1 MEVNNMT
8 KELRDY
14 SREELSE
21 MTDMGAKFSDKI
33 EEFDKIISAPM
44 MELEEKIENII
55 GKKVDDI
62 TEEEEDEIIEKL
74 PKDIK
79 EQYQLLIN
87 LKSVELDIRQVILDY
102 RSSRLDK
109 INSLFN

>member
-1 MEVNNMT
+1 MT
-8 KELRDY
+8 QELRDY

-33 EEFDKIISAPM
+33 EEFDKIISVPM
-44 MELEEKIENII
+44 TELEQKIESII
-55 GKKVDDI
+55 GKKVDEI
-62 TEEEEDEIIEKL
+62 TDEEEDEVIAKL
-74 PKDIK
+74 PQDIK

-87 LKSVELDIRQVILDY
+87 LKSVELDIRQVLLDY

>member
-8 KELRDY
+8 EDLRNYARGELF
-14 SREELSE
+14 E
-21 MTDMGAKFSDKI
+21 MSDMGAKFSDKI

-44 MELEEKIENII
+44 MELEKRIESII
-55 GKKVDDI
+55 GKKVDDV
-62 TEEEEDEIIEKL
+62 TDEEEDEVIAKL
-74 PKDIK
+74 PQDIK

>member
-1 MEVNNMT
+1 MT
-8 KELRDY
+8 QELRDY
-14 SREELSE
+14 SRGELYE

-33 EEFDKIISAPM
+33 EEFDKIISVPM
-44 MELEEKIENII
+44 TELEQKIESII
-55 GKKVDDI
+55 GKKVDEVTD
-62 TEEEEDEIIEKL
+62 EEEDEVIAKL
-74 PKDIK
+74 PQDIK
-79 EQYQLLIN
+79 EQYQLLLN

>member
-1 MEVNNMT
+1 MT
-8 KELRDY
+8 KELKDY
-14 SREELSE
+14 AREELSE
-21 MTDMGAKFSDKI
+21 MSVMGAKFSDKI

-44 MELEEKIENII
+44 AELEEKIEGII
-55 GKKVDDI
+55 GKKVDDV
-62 TEEEEDEIIEKL
+62 TEEEEEKILEKL

-87 LKSVELDIRQVILDY
+87 LKSVELDIHQVILDY

>member
-1 MEVNNMT
+1 MT
-8 KELRDY
+8 QELRDY
-14 SREELSE
+14 SRDELSE
-21 MTDMGAKFSDKI
+21 MTVMGAKFSDKI
-33 EEFDKIISAPM
+33 EEFDKIISVPM
-44 MELEEKIENII
+44 TELEQKIESII
-55 GKKVDDI
+55 GKKVDDV
-62 TEEEEDEIIEKL
+62 TEEEEEKILEKL
-74 PKDIK
+74 PQDIK

>member
-1 MEVNNMT
+1 MT
-8 KELRDY
+8 QELRDY
-14 SREELSE
+14 SRDELSE

-33 EEFDKIISAPM
+33 EEFDKIISVPM
-44 MELEEKIENII
+44 TELEQKIESII

-62 TEEEEDEIIEKL
+62 TDEEEDEVISKL
-74 PKDIK
+74 PKEIK
-79 EQYQLLIN
+79 EQYQLLLN
-87 LKSVELDIRQVILDY
+87 LKGAELDIREVVLDY

>member
-1 MEVNNMT
+1 MIQ
-8 KELRDY
+8 ELRDY
-14 SREELSE
+14 SRDELSE
-21 MTDMGAKFSDKI
+21 MSDMGEKFSDKI
-33 EEFDKIISAPM
+33 REFDKIISAPM

-62 TEEEEDEIIEKL
+62 TEEEEEEIIEKL

-87 LKSVELDIRQVILDY
+87 LKSVELDLRQIILDY

>member
-1 MEVNNMT
+1 MT
-8 KELRDY
+8 QELRDY

-33 EEFDKIISAPM
+33 EEFDKIISVPM
-44 MELEEKIENII
+44 TELEQKIESII
-55 GKKVDDI
+55 GKKVDEI
-62 TEEEEDEIIEKL
+62 TDEEEDEVIAKL
-74 PKDIK
+74 PQDIK

-87 LKSVELDIRQVILDY
+87 LKSVELDLRQIILDY

>member
-1 MEVNNMT
+1 MT

-14 SREELSE
+14 AREELSE

-33 EEFDKIISAPM
+33 EEFDKFISAPIM
-44 MELEEKIENII
+44 KLEQKIENII

-62 TEEEEDEIIEKL
+62 TEEEENEIIEKL
-74 PKDIK
+74 PQDIK

-87 LKSVELDIRQVILDY
+87 LKGAELDMRQVIFSFFYILIY
-102 RSSRLDK
+102 LYIILM
-109 INSLFN
+109 IN

>member
-1 MEVNNMT
+1 MT

-14 SREELSE
+14 AREELSE
-21 MTDMGAKFSDKI
+21 MSDMGEKFSDKI

-44 MELEEKIENII
+44 MELEERIESII
-55 GKKVDDI
+55 GKKVDDV
-62 TEEEEDEIIEKL
+62 TDEEEDEVIAKL
-74 PKDIK
+74 PQDIK